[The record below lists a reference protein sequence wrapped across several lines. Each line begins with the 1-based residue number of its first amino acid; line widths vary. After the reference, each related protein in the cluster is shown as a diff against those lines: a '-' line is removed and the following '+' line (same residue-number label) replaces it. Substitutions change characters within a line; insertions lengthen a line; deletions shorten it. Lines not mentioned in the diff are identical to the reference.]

1 MHIAVTSVP
10 AAGHVNPTL
19 PVVRELT
26 RRGHTVTYATHERC
40 RGEVEAAGAE
50 LVSLPGD
57 MPRPDPED
65 LDATA
70 RQLDETLRADVA
82 VLREAFTRNPPQA
95 ICYDMMTTAGWIA
108 SAALGI
114 PGVALVPT
122 HASNEHFS
130 LRRDLMEAATTTAM
144 PPGHV
149 EMFGRMQQVLTDLG
163 EEIGVDTS
171 GIFEGEPSPLNIVFL
186 PREFQYSGETFDE
199 RFRFV
204 GPSVGPRSHEDW
216 VPARA
221 DAPVLFVSLGTAFN
235 DRPEFFRA
243 CLEAFGDSSWQ
254 VAMAVGER
262 VDPSALGSVPDNIDV
277 RTYFPQPAVLRHTDV
292 FLSHTGMNS
301 TMEAIHF
308 GVPLVAVPQM
318 PEQEANARRVEA
330 LGLGR
335 QLTAEATAENLRESV
350 DEVRADT
357 AMRENIARMS
367 ELLRGCGG
375 AAAAT
380 DALEEHLTAVHSPT

>member
-26 RRGHTVTYATHERC
+26 RRGHTVTYATHEHHRS
-40 RGEVEAAGAE
+40 EVEAAGAE
-50 LVSLPGD
+50 LLSLPGQ
-57 MPRPDPED
+57 MPRPNPED
-65 LDATA
+65 PDAA
-70 RQLDETLRADVA
+70 AQQLGETLRADFA
-82 VLREAFTRNPPQA
+82 VLREAFTRDPPQA
-95 ICYDMMTTAGWIA
+95 ICYDMMTAAGWMA

-114 PGVALVPT
+114 PGVSLVPT

-130 LRRDLMEAATTTAM
+130 LHRDVLQAATTTAM
-144 PPGHV
+144 PPGHL
-149 EMFGRMQQVLTDLG
+149 EMFDRVKQVLA
-163 EEIGVDTS
+163 EIGAETGVDTS

-204 GPSVGPRSHEDW
+204 GPSVDLRTGEDW
-216 VPARA
+216 SPARPGG
-221 DAPVLFVSLGTAFN
+221 PVLFISLGTAFN

-243 CLEAFGDSSWQ
+243 CLEAFGGSGWQ
-254 VAMAVGER
+254 VALALGER
-262 VDPSALGSVPDNIDV
+262 VDPSDLGDVPDNIEL
-277 RTYFPQPAVLRHTDV
+277 RTYFPQPAVLRHADV
-292 FLSHTGMNS
+292 FLSHAGMNS

-308 GVPLVAVPQM
+308 GVPLVAAPQM
-318 PEQEANARRVEA
+318 PEQEANARQVDA

-335 QLTAEATAENLRESV
+335 HLAEFTAESLRRSV
-350 DEVRADT
+350 EEVHADT
-357 AMRENIARMS
+357 AVRANIARMG

-375 AAAAT
+375 AVEAA
-380 DALEEHLTAVHSPT
+380 DALEGHLAAVRGAA